1 MDVVSFGFMVAI
13 CTSKLTFSAGGTD
26 TEDLNKAIGRAVEVF
41 ANLAKSIVELAKSI
55 ANILF
60 PVLKSNNWRKLHGLP
75 MRRRR
80 RPCGKRKI
88 HTWNT

>member
-1 MDVVSFGFMVAI
+1 M
-13 CTSKLTFSAGGTD
+13 K
-26 TEDLNKAIGRAVEVF
+26 DLNKAIGKAAEAF
-41 ANLAKSIVELAKSI
+41 ANLAKIIVELAKSL

-75 MRRRR
+75 MRRRM

>member
-1 MDVVSFGFMVAI
+1 M
-13 CTSKLTFSAGGTD
+13 
-26 TEDLNKAIGRAVEVF
+26 EDLNKAIGRAVEVF
-41 ANLAKSIVELAKSI
+41 ANLAKSIVELAKLI

-75 MRRRR
+75 MRRRMKL
-80 RPCGKRKI
+80 CGKRKI

>member
-1 MDVVSFGFMVAI
+1 M
-13 CTSKLTFSAGGTD
+13 K
-26 TEDLNKAIGRAVEVF
+26 DLNKEIGKAAEAF
-41 ANLAKSIVELAKSI
+41 ANLVKSIIEMAQSL

-60 PVLKSNNWRKLHGLP
+60 PALKSNNWRKLHGLP
-75 MRRRR
+75 MRRRM